1 MKVRVSSL
9 PEFSC
14 FVGKGGAERKK
25 LDNGRVAAV
34 GPKGRISIRKMK
46 GDPEV
51 EPMAG
56 CPLKLFGVGH
66 RRHPDIMVEIGDGN
80 ILSPKRKR

>member
-1 MKVRVSSL
+1 MKVKLSSL

-14 FVGKGGAERKK
+14 FGKKGSEKK
-25 LDNGRVAAV
+25 KIEDGRVAAV
-34 GPKGRISIRKMK
+34 GPKGRVSIRKAK

-51 EPMAG
+51 EPIS

-66 RRHPDIMVEIGDGN
+66 RRHPDVVVEIGDGN